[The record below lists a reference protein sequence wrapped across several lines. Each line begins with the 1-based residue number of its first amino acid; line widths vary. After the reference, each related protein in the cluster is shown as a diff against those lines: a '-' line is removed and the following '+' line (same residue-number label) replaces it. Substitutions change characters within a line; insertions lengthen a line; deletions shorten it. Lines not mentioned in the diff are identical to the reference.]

1 MSNTWNGSSSLF
13 GGRRCIPGSP
23 GFAAPSGKAGDLI
36 VERLR
41 LTPDGIVDLVHEAL
55 VDGGGGW
62 SMGVQGALA
71 EFAVV
76 VGERPAVR
84 RTGPG
89 GRTVEAATA
98 GGGIRLAI
106 SDDTVAFADGEDTVV
121 LAVPRAG
128 LPAAT
133 ARVSAAPADP
143 EALRPEDAQAV
154 LVDLGVGHSV
164 AAFCVRTAD
173 PELLAALRSVEGR
186 PWREALDAV
195 GHRIVAG
202 SPHRIV
208 TGPLGRIEVYNPI
221 PQEWGASPEGCHTH
235 LLPALLA
242 TGREVAEGAELPPQL
257 AAGGN
262 WTNPGWGAKFTLVKS
277 PPT

>member
-1 MSNTWNGSSSLF
+1 M
-13 GGRRCIPGSP
+13 
-23 GFAAPSGKAGDLI
+23 
-36 VERLR
+36 ERLR
-41 LTPDGIVDLVHEAL
+41 LTSDGILDLVHEAL
-55 VDGGGGW
+55 VGGAGGW

-76 VGERPAVR
+76 AGERPVVR

-89 GRTVEAATA
+89 GRTVEAVTA
-98 GGGIRLAI
+98 GGGIRLTIGA
-106 SDDTVAFADGEDTVV
+106 DTVAFADGEDTVL

-128 LPAAT
+128 LPPAT
-133 ARVSAAPADP
+133 TRVSVAPTDP
-143 EALRPEDAQAV
+143 EALRPEDGKAA
-154 LVDLGVGHSV
+154 LVDLGLGHST

-173 PELLAALRSVEGR
+173 PELVAALRAVEGR
-186 PWREALDAV
+186 TWRETLDAV
-195 GHRIVAG
+195 GHRIVAE
-202 SPHRIV
+202 SPHRVV

-221 PQEWGASPEGCHTH
+221 PKEWGASPEGCHTH
-235 LLPALLA
+235 LLPALLE
-242 TGREVAEGAELPPQL
+242 TGREVAEGGELPPRL